1 MNAPLHLLSAVA
13 LLAAGV
19 FAARAISSSAGG
31 NPSDTGYMVD
41 RRGGGGVAIER
52 KQLARLRAAVER
64 GDTGELLRPGM
75 ERLGIAELD
84 ALAREQMEKNRA
96 TGRWSDHRTVAE
108 AALAELYRRE
118 GADALERVSRWP
130 EPSDVDEAISAIMR
144 LHISTDWES
153 AMSLLEK
160 FPQPVDKSWLAAAM
174 KEAAGR
180 NADDFLRVAA
190 LTPEGDQRDPF
201 ATSIAFDGPPE
212 FAADF
217 DFAKVHAAGEVVE
230 GEVYLTEWA
239 YRQPDAAWDAVKDTF
254 SQESGPAW
262 HHIADKF
269 TNLVDGVV
277 RRQGEL
283 GGMEWMGGKVAG
295 LSPEARA
302 ALFDVGIFNAFV
314 SGEAF
319 ARFCSHLQPAD
330 VRAFID
336 GQIYVRKEVFYPAMD
351 LLPRQELIPL
361 LKRMVKDS
369 AWNGGDTRAATRLQQ
384 RFSLTPAEIQLINDG
399 SRLPGQSED

>member
-1 MNAPLHLLSAVA
+1 MNARLHLLSAVA

-19 FAARAISSSAGG
+19 LAGRAIPPSAGDAPG
-31 NPSDTGYMVD
+31 DTGSMVD
-41 RRGGGGVAIER
+41 RRGKNGATAER
-52 KQLARLRAAVER
+52 GQLARLRASLDR
-64 GDTGELLRPGM
+64 GDSGKLLRPGM

-130 EPSDVDEAISAIMR
+130 ERSDVDEAISVIML

-160 FPQPVDKSWLAAAM
+160 FPEPVDKSWLAAAM

-217 DFAKVHAAGEVVE
+217 DFAKVHAAGDGIE
-230 GEVYLTEWA
+230 GEVYFTEWA
-239 YRQPDAAWDAVKDTF
+239 YRQPHAAWDAVKDTF

-262 HHIADKF
+262 QHIAGKF
-269 TNLVDGVV
+269 PNLVDGVV

-283 GGMEWMGGKVAG
+283 AGMEWLGGKVAG

-314 SGEAF
+314 SGEAY
-319 ARFCSHLQPAD
+319 ARFCSRLEPAD

-336 GQIYVRKEVFYPAMD
+336 GQIYVRKEVFFPAMD
-351 LLPRQELIPL
+351 LLPRQELLPL

-369 AWNGGDTRAATRLQQ
+369 VWNGADTRAATRLQQ
-384 RFSLTPAEIQLINDG
+384 RFSLTPAEIQRINDG
-399 SRLPGQSED
+399 SRPPGPSED